1 MKQTFTCSLDEETV
15 QKIRERARE
24 SDFRN
29 KSHLV
34 EYVLK
39 KFLEGKKWINHQEI

>member
-1 MKQTFTCSLDEETV
+1 MPKQTFTCSLEEKTV

-24 SDFRN
+24 LSFRN

-34 EYVLK
+34 EYALK
-39 KFLEGKKWINHQEI
+39 KFLEVRK